1 MEEAIIPVFGMERIL
16 PAPNGQRLN
25 LTDFQLPKDQRHA
38 LVSQGALWS
47 YFDRFLHVPSK
58 VPPKAKEKSKLNKEN
73 GKKVVKKTPS
83 KSRELFYTMNSWP
96 RTIFMIPSTTVN
108 CLKHRSRESQLN
120 SQ

>member
-73 GKKVVKKTPS
+73 GKKVVKKKLS
-83 KSRELFYTMNSWP
+83 KSSAVADGSKKANRKLTGTNAKPKKVQVAEKYDPFD
-96 RTIFMIPSTTVN
+96 
-108 CLKHRSRESQLN
+108 
-120 SQ
+120 